1 MSEVNNSP
9 AAETGDNK
17 PTLRLQETVALDF
30 PIFVDG
36 AKVSSITMRRSKVVD
51 HRIAHQRAAK
61 GEGNADY
68 ELELFSILTNIP
80 REAFDEMDYS
90 DYSRLQETY
99 RGFLSSVST
108 AK

>member
-1 MSEVNNSP
+1 MEDVKKLP
-9 AAETGDNK
+9 ATAQDEHK
-17 PTLRLQETVALDF
+17 PTLLLQQTVVLDF
-30 PIFVDG
+30 PILVDG
-36 AKVSSITMRRSKVVD
+36 AKVSSVTMRRSKVVD
-51 HRIAHQRAAK
+51 HRIAHQRASK
-61 GEGNADY
+61 GEGADY